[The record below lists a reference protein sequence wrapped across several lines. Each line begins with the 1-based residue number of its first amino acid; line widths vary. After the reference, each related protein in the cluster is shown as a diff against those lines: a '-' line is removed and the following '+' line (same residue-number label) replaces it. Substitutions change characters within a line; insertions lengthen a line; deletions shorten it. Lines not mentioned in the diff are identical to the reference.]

1 MAEDNS
7 STSILI
13 VDDERDVAD
22 GYITRLSGQY
32 DDVEAVYNGAD
43 AIEYLDEHSVDVLL
57 LDRRMPGMT
66 GDEVLDK
73 IEARGFDCR
82 VIMLTAVD
90 PDFDIVDMPFDDYF
104 QKPVETEDLIAGIEQ
119 QLRAQSFDSEL
130 EQYFRTS
137 AKIAVLESEKPEA
150 QLESNKK
157 YQRLKEQA
165 ERLDDELE
173 QRIEE
178 LDDYIEAFSSIDRQ
192 S

>member
-1 MAEDNS
+1 MAEDQSNP
-7 STSILI
+7 SILI

-32 DDVEAVYNGAD
+32 TDIEAVYTGTD
-43 AIEYLDEHSVDVLL
+43 AVEYLNEHSVDVLL

-66 GDEVLDK
+66 GDEVLDA
-73 IEARGFDCR
+73 IEDRGFECR

-90 PDFDIVDMPFDDYF
+90 PDFDIVEMPFDDYF
-104 QKPVETEDLIAGIEQ
+104 QKPVATEDLIAGIEQ

-137 AKIAVLESEKPEA
+137 AKIAVLEAEKSEA
-150 QLESNKK
+150 QLDSNKK

-165 ERLDDELE
+165 ERLEDELE
-173 QRIEE
+173 QRISE
-178 LDDYIEAFSSIDRQ
+178 LDDYIQAFASIDR
-192 S
+192 

>member
-1 MAEDNS
+1 MAEDQS
-7 STSILI
+7 SPSVLI
-13 VDDERDVAD
+13 ADDERDVAD
-22 GYITRLSGQY
+22 GYVTRLSGQY
-32 DDVEAVYNGAD
+32 DAVEAVYNGPD
-43 AIEYLDEHSVDVLL
+43 ALEYLDEHSVDVLL
-57 LDRRMPGMT
+57 LDRRMPRMT

-82 VIMLTAVD
+82 VIMLTAVN
-90 PDFDIVDMPFDDYF
+90 PDFDIVEMPFDDYF

-137 AKIAVLESEKPEA
+137 AKIAVLEAEKSEV

-178 LDDYIEAFSSIDRQ
+178 LDDYVEAFSSIDR
-192 S
+192 